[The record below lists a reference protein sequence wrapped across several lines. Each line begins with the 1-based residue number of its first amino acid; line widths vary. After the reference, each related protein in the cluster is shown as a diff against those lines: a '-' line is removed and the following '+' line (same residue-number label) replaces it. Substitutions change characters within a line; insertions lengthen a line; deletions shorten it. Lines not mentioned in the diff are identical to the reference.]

1 MAMTDFEFFGGLL
14 LMAVFYRIDR
24 RALLA
29 TGETHWHSLK
39 ALIGF
44 IAVAGLIRFVG

>member
-1 MAMTDFEFFGGLL
+1 MMHYEFFGGLL
-14 LMAVFYRIDR
+14 LMAVFYRIDS

-29 TGETHWHSLK
+29 TGETQWHSLK

-44 IAVAGLIRFVG
+44 VAVAGLIRFVS